1 MQKRALPK
9 KNKYGFYEI
18 RFESIGGLGANV
30 AGKILAEAGV
40 LGEGFNGS
48 SFSSYGSEKKGTP
61 VKTFVRFCDSDHPV
75 YINSPVEEPHLLAI
89 FHERL
94 IETGDVMLGINH
106 GATVIVNSKKSP
118 DELRSITKM
127 PAGTLGIIDALG
139 IAIEEKTRINMVMLG
154 AIVRALGFINL
165 ETVKKV
171 AQETFGSKYAHLMEY
186 NNRGLERGFKEV
198 KIVEFDE
205 DERFHSI
212 PFKRFIPKLGYKTA
226 PIGGTIINP
235 GNTVL
240 KDLSASRQG
249 FIPVL
254 DLNKCVHCGE
264 CDMVCPDY
272 CFVWERK
279 VGKTGKE
286 QQFLVGID
294 YQYCKGCLRCVE
306 ICKPHALT
314 AQREDE
320 YDVSKLTVPH
330 PLKLKI

>member
-30 AGKILAEAGV
+30 AGKILGEAGV

-61 VKTFVRFCDSDHPV
+61 VKTFIRFCDPDHPV

-94 IETGDVMLGINH
+94 LNTGNVMSGINH

-118 DELRSITKM
+118 EELRAMMKM

-139 IAIEEKTRINMVMLG
+139 IAIEEKTRINMVILG
-154 AIVRALGFINL
+154 AVVRALEFINL
-165 ETVKKV
+165 DTVKKI
-171 AQETFGSKYAHLMEY
+171 ARDTFGSKYAHLMEY
-186 NNRGLERGFKEV
+186 NYRGLERGFKEV
-198 KIVEFDE
+198 KFVEFDE
-205 DERFHSI
+205 DEKYHSI
-212 PFKRFIPKLGYKTA
+212 PFKRVVPELGYKNA
-226 PIGGTIINP
+226 PIGGVIVNP
-235 GNTVL
+235 GNTVQ

-272 CFVWERK
+272 CFVWERRVAK
-279 VGKTGKE
+279 NGKE
-286 QQFLVGID
+286 AQFLVGID

-306 ICKPHALT
+306 VCKPHALT
-314 AQREDE
+314 EHREDE
-320 YDVSKLTVPH
+320 YDLSGLNVRHGIKL
-330 PLKLKI
+330 

>member
-30 AGKILAEAGV
+30 AGKILGEAGV
-40 LGEGFNGS
+40 IGEGFNGS

-61 VKTFVRFCDSDHPV
+61 VKTFIRFCDSDHPV

-94 IETGDVMLGINH
+94 IKNDDVMLGINH

-118 DELRSITKM
+118 EELRSLLKM

-154 AIVRALGFINL
+154 AVVRAIGFINL
-165 ETVKKV
+165 ELVKKI
-171 AQETFGSKYAHLMEY
+171 AAETFGAKYAHLMEY
-186 NNRGLERGFKEV
+186 NYRGLERGFKEV
-198 KIVEFDE
+198 KLIELDE
-205 DERFHSI
+205 DEKYHSI
-212 PFKRFIPKLGYKTA
+212 PFRRIPPKLGYKNA
-226 PIGGTIINP
+226 PIGGVIVNP
-235 GNTVL
+235 GNTVV
-240 KDLSASRQG
+240 KDLSASRVG

-272 CFVWERK
+272 CFIWERRVAK
-279 VGKTGKE
+279 NGKE
-286 QQFLVGID
+286 AQFLVGID

-306 ICKPHALT
+306 VCKPKALT
-314 AQREDE
+314 EHREDE
-320 YDVSKLTVPH
+320 YDLSSINVSHSIKM
-330 PLKLKI
+330 